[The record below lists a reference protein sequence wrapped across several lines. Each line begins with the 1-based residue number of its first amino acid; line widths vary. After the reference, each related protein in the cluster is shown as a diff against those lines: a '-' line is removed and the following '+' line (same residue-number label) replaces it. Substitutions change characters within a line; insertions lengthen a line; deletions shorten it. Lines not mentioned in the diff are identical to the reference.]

1 LVSDI
6 VFKSTTS
13 IPGLIRY
20 TLPLNTEG
28 ILIKIR
34 GEYAIRFS
42 LNVLEVDKF
51 VERYV
56 KKYYFCFLVFT
67 VKAIA

>member
-1 LVSDI
+1 VSDI
-6 VFKSTTS
+6 VFKLTTS

-28 ILIKIR
+28 LLIKIR

-42 LNVLEVDKF
+42 LSVLEADKF

-56 KKYYFCFLVFT
+56 KSIIFASLSLQLKP
-67 VKAIA
+67 